1 MKIRFFVL
9 LNFIIAPSVFAENTA
24 KQTKA
29 DTTKK
34 NINEIVVTA
43 QRMAQNPFLV
53 PCAIT
58 NLKSETIRVNGSR
71 TSPEALSNFAGVFVQ
86 KTNHGGGSAFIRG
99 LTGNQTL
106 ILIDGI
112 RLNNSTFRY
121 GPNQYL
127 NTIDLAT
134 VNNMEVLKG
143 SGSVQYGSDA
153 LGGAIN
159 VISKKIDFVQ
169 TKPLF
174 GASIGSKFISQNME
188 KTLRTDLNYA
198 SKRFTAMAGVSFKQ
212 FGDLIGGDTTGKQ
225 YPSGYHEKAFNV
237 NFKYLLKNN
246 ATLSAGSRY
255 LIQNDIPVFYKI
267 ILENFAINQTKK
279 QSHALN
285 FIKYEAKTKHAL
297 IEHYNITLSNQEAV
311 EIKESQKNNNPNNI
325 TENNIV
331 NTLGLSAEFHANI
344 QKNWKASTGIDLYS
358 DKIKSNKIDLNTQ
371 TQIAKEYRGLYPN
384 NANYASQSVFSLHE
398 FNLNKFIFQ
407 AGIRFNAFEIQLYDT
422 TLGTVNIKP
431 NAFVYNFGILYQLNK
446 NQNIYAALN
455 TGYRAPNIDD
465 MGSLGIVD
473 FRYELPTANLK
484 PEQSINTELG
494 YRYQSEKIKTEL
506 LVFYNQL
513 NNLISR
519 VKQPGQVINGY
530 DVYAKKNSQFAF
542 IRGAEFSIDYAIHKQ
557 FHFMH
562 QISYTYGQNITLNEP
577 MRRIPPINGNV
588 ALQWNRNSHYIH
600 FVAQFAGKQS
610 RLAAA
615 DKSDNRIDK
624 NGTPAWQIYHLNFGK
639 SFQHFDINAGV
650 HNILNQDYRTHGSGI
665 NGMGRNIWAAI
676 VVKL

>member
-1 MKIRFFVL
+1 LPSL
-9 LNFIIAPSVFAENTA
+9 L
-24 KQTKA
+24 
-29 DTTKK
+29 
-34 NINEIVVTA
+34 
-43 QRMAQNPFLV
+43 
-53 PCAIT
+53 
-58 NLKSETIRVNGSR
+58 
-71 TSPEALSNFAGVFVQ
+71 
-86 KTNHGGGSAFIRG
+86 
-99 LTGNQTL
+99 
-106 ILIDGI
+106 
-112 RLNNSTFRY
+112 
-121 GPNQYL
+121 
-127 NTIDLAT
+127 IDLAFLDHHAAKKLYVSNPESIKFMGETLFKT
-134 VNNMEVLKG
+134 V
-143 SGSVQYGSDA
+143 
-153 LGGAIN
+153 
-159 VISKKIDFVQ
+159 IDF
-169 TKPLF
+169 
-174 GASIGSKFISQNME
+174 S
-188 KTLRTDLNYA
+188 
-198 SKRFTAMAGVSFKQ
+198 
-212 FGDLIGGDTTGKQ
+212 DTI
-225 YPSGYHEKAFNV
+225 PSGTYTAEI
-237 NFKYLLKNN
+237 YLL
-246 ATLSAGSRY
+246 SDGE
-255 LIQNDIPVFYKI
+255 VVGM
-267 ILENFAINQTKK
+267 
-279 QSHALN
+279 QS
-285 FIKYEAKTKHAL
+285 TP
-297 IEHYNITLSNQEAV
+297 ITV
-311 EIKESQKNNNPNNI
+311 EKS
-325 TENNIV
+325 
-331 NTLGLSAEFHANI
+331 GL
-344 QKNWKASTGIDLYS
+344 D
-358 DKIKSNKIDLNTQ
+358 
-371 TQIAKEYRGLYPN
+371 
-384 NANYASQSVFSLHE
+384 
-398 FNLNKFIFQ
+398 
-407 AGIRFNAFEIQLYDT
+407 
-422 TLGTVNIKP
+422 
-431 NAFVYNFGILYQLNK
+431 AFVYNFGILYQLNK

-557 FHFMH
+557 IHFMH